1 MIKNKTYNRLGAA
14 LALAFLAFLVGATA
28 NAQFDTFHSMT
39 RLLLGD
45 GDCEF
50 STGTG
55 TPESVV
61 TGDICDLFFRTDGGA
76 GTIFYV
82 KESGAGNTGWAPL
95 ASGGGGVH
103 PVIETDGGTGQTTF
117 TQGDLLYSDTA
128 NSLAKLAAVAVN
140 QVLASQGVGAAPS
153 YTASPIVTTITA
165 TTVRQTGANGQLA
178 ELKQATTEVTGMS
191 GATVTATTLIPAG
204 SLVVGV
210 SLRVTTN
217 ITGANTF
224 DVGDGVD
231 VDRWGA
237 AVALAS
243 STTTDIADFTILN
256 PVNYA
261 AATDVVLTAN
271 GPDFTAGAV
280 RLTVHYLDL
289 TAATS

>member
-1 MIKNKTYNRLGAA
+1 MTIQRLGAA
-14 LALAFLAFLVGATA
+14 AVLAFMAFLAGTLGGTA
-28 NAQFDTFHSMT
+28 NAQFDTFGDFT

-45 GDCEF
+45 GACEF

-55 TPESVV
+55 TPESAV
-61 TGDICDLFFRTDGGA
+61 TGDPCDVFLRTDGGA
-76 GTIFYV
+76 GTIFYL
-82 KESGAGNTGWAPL
+82 KETGAGDTGWAPF
-95 ASGGGGVH
+95 AGGGGGLH
-103 PVIETDGGTGQTTF
+103 PVVETDGGTGQTTF
-117 TQGDLLYSDTA
+117 TQGDLLVSDGA
-128 NSLAKLAAVAVN
+128 NSLVTLAAVAVD
-140 QVLASQGVGAAPS
+140 QVLASAGVGTEPA
-153 YTASPIVTTITA
+153 YTDSPTVATIIA
-165 TTVRQTGANGQLA
+165 TTVRQIGANGQLA
-178 ELKQATTEVTGMS
+178 ELKHATTEVTGMS
-191 GATVTATTLIPAG
+191 GATVTASTLIPAG

-210 SLRVTTN
+210 SLLVTTN

-237 AVALAS
+237 AIALAS